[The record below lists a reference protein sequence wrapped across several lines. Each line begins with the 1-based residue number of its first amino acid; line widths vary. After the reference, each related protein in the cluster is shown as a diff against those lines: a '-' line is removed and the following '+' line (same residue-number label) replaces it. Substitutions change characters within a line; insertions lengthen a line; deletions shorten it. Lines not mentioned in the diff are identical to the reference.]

1 MRAPPRLSL
10 ALALTL
16 VGMTGALASG
26 CGARET
32 PIEAPAPPPRARNAG
47 EIAWDI
53 VHARVGAMF
62 YVDRIRNRPIAAN
75 IQSLGLFSA
84 FLEGTGLHLEADLER
99 AFIAAPATDRGDASI
114 IVAEH
119 RLTND
124 RVHAVVDMLL
134 AEHRIEGSWINGA
147 AIPMARLTA
156 RGQTKVLALV
166 EPNFVVMIP
175 EEHAVE
181 VSRFIGTGGFPD
193 PTGPEAVSARALEPA
208 RTVHLPRVPPFPP
221 TIQSAAATVVLG
233 ADGGADIALEAPSQS
248 PEQAAADAAELTR
261 SVDEATSI
269 KVAFV
274 RVRVFKPIPFVAEG
288 DRVKANLHL
297 TSGEIDTLFGALGTM
312 IPR

>member
-1 MRAPPRLSL
+1 MRAPPRFSL

-16 VGMTGALASG
+16 AAATGALASG

-32 PIEAPAPPPRARNAG
+32 PIEAPASPPRARNAG
-47 EIAWDI
+47 ELAWDI

-62 YVDRIRNRPIAAN
+62 YFDRIRERPIAAK
-75 IQSLGLFSA
+75 IQSLGLFAA
-84 FLEGTGLHLEADLER
+84 FLEGTGLRLEADLER

-114 IVAEH
+114 MVAEH

-134 AEHRIEGSWINGA
+134 AAHRIEGGWIDGA
-147 AIPMARLTA
+147 AVPMARLTA
-156 RGQTKVLALV
+156 RGQTKVLALIA
-166 EPNFVVMIP
+166 PNFVVMLP

-181 VSRFIGTGGFPD
+181 ASRFMGTGGFPE
-193 PTGPEAVSARALEPA
+193 PTGPEAVSARALDPA
-208 RTVHLPRVPPFPP
+208 RTVRVPRVPPFPP
-221 TIQSAAATVVLG
+221 TLQSAAATVVLG

-248 PEQAAADAAELTR
+248 PEQAAADAAELTQ
-261 SVDEATSI
+261 SVDAATSI

-274 RVRVFKPIPFVAEG
+274 RVRVFKPIPFFADG

-297 TSGEIDTLFGALGTM
+297 TADEIDTLFGALGAI